1 MQNPQMAAQM
11 ANMNAGAGPL
21 DGTPVMGNGQR
32 LLGNGMDPR
41 DQLNTYI
48 YDYFLRTD
56 NRKLAKAMLDAD
68 MNMNVQPKSSP
79 SGRNVNGMSAEDLPE
94 PTMPSSQATETS
106 FLLDWWVQFWDIFS
120 AARGRPNKGSQYI
133 QHARV
138 SVSCSC
144 EMPSG

>member
-32 LLGNGMDPR
+32 PAGDPR

-48 YDYFLRTD
+48 YDYFIRTE
-56 NRKLAKAMLDAD
+56 NHKLAKAMLDAD
-68 MNMNVQPKSSP
+68 MTVNLKPKSSP
-79 SGRNVNGMSAEDLPE
+79 SGRNVNGMGPGDLPE
-94 PTMPSSQATETS
+94 PNMPPNQNTDTS

-120 AARGRPNKGSQYI
+120 AARGMKSKGSQYI
-133 QHARV
+133 AHTRV
-138 SVSCSC
+138 SRSCLRSL
-144 EMPSG
+144 PSD